1 MKDDRIPTMI
11 AVTIFVFIAIV
22 MLLFSSCRTGR
33 QVVVVE
39 ARDSIRIEE
48 RLRYV
53 PVVDTFF
60 MEVPSQ
66 SAERTTADSTS
77 HLENDYAE
85 SYARIMTDGSL
96 YHSLETKPRTDTLSR
111 EVGVQVRD
119 SIIYRE
125 KVVPQVVPVEKGLSD
140 WQKIQI
146 RGFWIFLILT
156 SVIYYYKKKGVMTQ
170 KIHTFA
176 PYVI

>member
-1 MKDDRIPTMI
+1 MKDDRIPAMI

-22 MLLFSSCRTGR
+22 MLLFSSCRTGK
-33 QVVVVE
+33 VVVVE
-39 ARDSIRIEE
+39 AKDSIRIEE

-60 MEVPSQ
+60 MEVPAQ

-77 HLENDYAE
+77 HLENDYAV
-85 SYARIMTDGSL
+85 SDARINPDGSL
-96 YHSLETKPRTDTLSR
+96 YHSLETKPRTDTLTQELS
-111 EVGVQVRD
+111 VQVRD
-119 SIIYRE
+119 TTIYRE
-125 KVVPQVVPVEKGLSD
+125 KVIPQIVTVEKGLSD

-156 SVIYYYKKKGVMTQ
+156 SGYIIIRKK
-170 KIHTFA
+170 FL
-176 PYVI
+176 

>member
-1 MKDDRIPTMI
+1 MKNEKIPPAIT
-11 AVTIFVFIAIV
+11 AAIFVFIAIV

-39 ARDSIRIEE
+39 ARDSVRVEE
-48 RLRYV
+48 RVRYV

-60 MEVPSQ
+60 MEVPPQ

-77 HLENDYAE
+77 HLENDYAV
-85 SYARIMTDGSL
+85 SDACIMADGTL
-96 YHSLETKPRTDTLSR
+96 YHSLETKARTDTITQELS
-111 EVGVQVRD
+111 VQARD
-119 SIIYRE
+119 TIIYRE
-125 KVVPQVVPVEKGLSD
+125 KVIPKVVTVEKGLSD

-156 SVIYYYKKKGVMTQ
+156 SGYIIIRKRVL
-170 KIHTFA
+170 
-176 PYVI
+176 

>member
-1 MKDDRIPTMI
+1 MIMKDDRIPAMI

-22 MLLFSSCRTGR
+22 LLLFSSCRTGK
-33 QVVVVE
+33 VVVVE
-39 ARDSIRIEE
+39 AKDSIRIEE

-60 MEVPSQ
+60 MEVPPQ
-66 SAERTTADSTS
+66 SSERTTADSTS
-77 HLENDYAE
+77 HLENDYAV
-85 SYARIMTDGSL
+85 SDARIMIDGSL
-96 YHSLETKPRTDTLSR
+96 YHSLETKPRTDTLTQELS
-111 EVGVQVRD
+111 VQAKD

-125 KVVPQVVPVEKGLSD
+125 KVIPKVVTVEKGLSD

-156 SVIYYYKKKGVMTQ
+156 SGYIIIRKK
-170 KIHTFA
+170 FL
-176 PYVI
+176 